1 MVYDYFLSIHDIQS
15 GGQSVGRYSAAYENA
30 GEAVDIVVD
39 CPADSSVSDG
49 LDAGGSTHV
58 VHVHD
63 LEAQ

>member
-15 GGQSVGRYSAAYENA
+15 GGQAIGRRTAANENA
-30 GEAVDIVVD
+30 GEAVDIVVGRA
-39 CPADSSVSDG
+39 ADGSVSDG
-49 LDAGGSTHV
+49 LDAGGDTHV